1 MHLFSSWEQYR
12 RMGGT
17 GRAEMLLSDAVSE
30 PRGTAATSDA
40 RLAPGTAGG
49 VRVEAGGPALG
60 LQPPSAGNPGL

>member
-1 MHLFSSWEQYR
+1 
-12 RMGGT
+12 
-17 GRAEMLLSDAVSE
+17 MLLSDAVSE